1 MKMTSRNLL
10 SLFSLV
16 LCSQA
21 SATERPNILFIAV
34 DDLRLQTNFYG
45 QEEMVTPH
53 MDQFAESSTV
63 FNRAYCSVPV
73 CGASRASLMSGTRP
87 TASRFVNYYA
97 RKDKDLP
104 DVPSLSYWF
113 KNHGYTTVAYGKI
126 YHWED
131 DDLEGWT
138 QPPRWPEVDGVGW
151 QGYLTEES
159 KKAIEENRSEEN
171 PGLVVGPAT
180 EAADVPDNA
189 YVDGGLAELSVE
201 QLEQFAESDEP
212 FFLAVG
218 FLKPHLPFNAP
229 KKYWDLYDRSQ
240 LHLPDNG
247 FRPYGAPDAAMH
259 RFAELRDMYSDTPAE
274 GPVSEELA
282 LELIHGYYAC
292 VSYTDAQIGKVLD
305 ALEETGLA
313 ENTIVVLWGDHGYH
327 LGEHALWCKHA
338 NFDLTM
344 KAPLLVRVP
353 GIAGGTETSA
363 ITEFIDIY
371 PTLCELAGLPL
382 PVHLDGRSF
391 VEELQS
397 PDHFHKEYAYSRY
410 HNGESI
416 ITNSFIYSQWQ
427 DADHD
432 VYGEMLYDH
441 RIDPGETQNVV
452 DEVEYARVV
461 EAMKAMLAEVKA
473 TIK

>member
-1 MKMTSRNLL
+1 MKMTPRN
-10 SLFSLV
+10 LFSLFFLAV
-16 LCSQA
+16 CSQTSA
-21 SATERPNILFIAV
+21 SERPNILFIAV
-34 DDLRLQTNFYG
+34 DDLRQQTNFYG
-45 QEEMVTPH
+45 EEQMITPH

-73 CGASRASLMSGTRP
+73 CGASRASLMSGARP

-104 DVPSLSYWF
+104 SVPSLSYWF
-113 KNHGYTTVAYGKI
+113 KNHGYTTAAYGKI
-126 YHWED
+126 YHWDD

-138 QPPRWPEVDGVGW
+138 QAPRWPEVDGIGW

-159 KKAIEENRSEEN
+159 RKAVEENRSEKN
-171 PGLVVGPAT
+171 PDLVVGPAT

-189 YVDGGLAELSVE
+189 YVDGGLAELSVR

-247 FRPYGAPDAAMH
+247 FRPFGAPDAAMH

-274 GPVSEELA
+274 GPISEELA

-313 ENTIVVLWGDHGYH
+313 ENTIVVMWGDHGYH
-327 LGEHALWCKHA
+327 LGEHDLWCKHA

-344 KAPLLVRVP
+344 KAPLMVRVP
-353 GIAGGTETSA
+353 GMAGGTETSA

-371 PTLCELAGLPL
+371 PTLVDLAGLPH

-391 VEELQS
+391 VEELQA
-397 PDHFHKEYAYSRY
+397 PDHFHKDYAYSRY

-416 ITNSFIYSQWQ
+416 ITNSFIYSQWRN
-427 DADHD
+427 ADSQ
-432 VYGEMLYDH
+432 VYAEMLYDH
-441 RIDPGETQNVV
+441 RIDPGETRNVV
-452 DEVEYARVV
+452 EEIEYAQVV
-461 EAMKAMLAEVKA
+461 EDMKDKLAEVKA